1 MDSKLIS
8 FVKEPFVMAQSDNGK
23 GYMYAGYGWPVHRL
37 AWFSYAYDA
46 LINGRAEQLLDGILS
61 IPEEAF
67 SFLLIVLS
75 STIFWTGF
83 MYIFKEVGIID
94 FISLAIKPLF
104 KKIMPNLKD
113 KEAIEYLSMNI
124 AANMFGLGFAATP
137 SGLKGIKRLKQLSN
151 MPEGVASDEMITFLV
166 LNTAGVTLL
175 PTTVI
180 SIRKSYGSKTP
191 TDFVLYAIISTF
203 AACVFGLLADKILRK
218 PYKVKI

>member
-1 MDSKLIS
+1 MGKIWAFLIAVS
-8 FVKEPFVMAQSDNGK
+8 GIYAIFTGK
-23 GYMYAGYGWPVHRL
+23 T
-37 AWFSYAYDA
+37 
-46 LINGRAEQLLDGILS
+46 EQLLDGILS
-61 IPEEAF
+61 IPDESF

-83 MYIFKEVGIID
+83 MNIFKEVGIVD
-94 FISLAIKPLF
+94 FISLAIRPIF

-137 SGLKGIKRLKQLSN
+137 SGLKGIKRLKELST

-166 LNTAGVTLL
+166 LNTAGVTLI

-180 SIRKSYGSKTP
+180 SIRKSYGSQNP
-191 TDFVLYAIISTF
+191 TDFVLYAIISTLM
-203 AACVFGLLADKILRK
+203 ACIFGLLADRVLRR
-218 PYKVKI
+218 PYKVKL

>member
-1 MDSKLIS
+1 M
-8 FVKEPFVMAQSDNGK
+8 GK
-23 GYMYAGYGWPVHRL
+23 IWAFIIAIASVY
-37 AWFSYAYDA
+37 A

-137 SGLKGIKRLKQLSN
+137 SGLKGIKRLKEIST
-151 MPEGVASDEMITFLV
+151 MPEGVASDEMISFLV
-166 LNTAGVTLL
+166 LNTAGVTLI

-180 SIRKSYGSKTP
+180 SIRKSYGSKSP
-191 TDFVLYAIISTF
+191 TDFMLYAILSTL
-203 AACVFGLLADKILRK
+203 AACVLGLLADKILRK
-218 PYKVKI
+218 PYGEKVC

>member
-1 MDSKLIS
+1 MGKIWAFLIAVS
-8 FVKEPFVMAQSDNGK
+8 GIYAICTGK
-23 GYMYAGYGWPVHRL
+23 T
-37 AWFSYAYDA
+37 
-46 LINGRAEQLLDGILS
+46 EQLLDGILS
-61 IPEEAF
+61 IPDESF

-83 MYIFKEVGIID
+83 MNIFKEVGIVD
-94 FISLAIKPLF
+94 FISLAIRPIF

-137 SGLKGIKRLKQLSN
+137 SGLKGIKRLKELST

-166 LNTAGVTLL
+166 LNTAGVTLI

-180 SIRKSYGSKTP
+180 SIRKSYGSQNP
-191 TDFVLYAIISTF
+191 TDFVLYAIISTLM
-203 AACVFGLLADKILRK
+203 ACIFGLLADRVLRR
-218 PYKVKI
+218 PYKVKL

>member
-1 MDSKLIS
+1 MGKIWAFLIAVS
-8 FVKEPFVMAQSDNGK
+8 GIYAICTGK
-23 GYMYAGYGWPVHRL
+23 T
-37 AWFSYAYDA
+37 
-46 LINGRAEQLLDGILS
+46 EQLLDGILS
-61 IPEEAF
+61 IPDESF

-83 MYIFKEVGIID
+83 MNIFKEVGIVD
-94 FISLAIKPLF
+94 FISLAIRPIF

-137 SGLKGIKRLKQLSN
+137 SGLKGIKRLKELST

-166 LNTAGVTLL
+166 LNTAGVTLI

-180 SIRKSYGSKTP
+180 SIRKSYGSQNP
-191 TDFVLYAIISTF
+191 TDFVLYAILSTLM
-203 AACVFGLLADKILRK
+203 ACIFGLLADKVLRR
-218 PYKVKI
+218 PYKVKL

>member
-1 MDSKLIS
+1 MGKIWAFLIAVS
-8 FVKEPFVMAQSDNGK
+8 GIYAICTGK
-23 GYMYAGYGWPVHRL
+23 T
-37 AWFSYAYDA
+37 
-46 LINGRAEQLLDGILS
+46 EQLLDGILS
-61 IPEEAF
+61 IPDESF

-83 MYIFKEVGIID
+83 MNIFKEVGIVD
-94 FISLAIKPLF
+94 FISLAIRPIF

-137 SGLKGIKRLKQLSN
+137 SGLKGIKRLKELST

-166 LNTAGVTLL
+166 LNTAGVTLI

-180 SIRKSYGSKTP
+180 SIRKSYGSQNP
-191 TDFVLYAIISTF
+191 TDFVLYAILSTLM
-203 AACVFGLLADKILRK
+203 ACVFGLLADKVLRR
-218 PYKVKI
+218 PYKVKL

>member
-1 MDSKLIS
+1 MGKIWAFLIAIS
-8 FVKEPFVMAQSDNGK
+8 SVYVI
-23 GYMYAGYGWPVHRL
+23 V
-37 AWFSYAYDA
+37 
-46 LINGRAEQLLDGILS
+46 NGRAEQLLDAILS
-61 IPEEAF
+61 IPKE
-67 SFLLIVLS
+67 SFDFLVIVLS

-94 FISLAIKPLF
+94 FISLAIRPLF

-113 KEAIEYLSMNI
+113 DEAIEYLSMNI

-137 SGLKGIKRLKQLSN
+137 SGLKGIKRLKQLST

-180 SIRKSYGSKTP
+180 SIRKSYGSKAP
-191 TDFVLYAIISTF
+191 TDFVLYAILSTM
-203 AACVFGLLADKILRK
+203 AACVFGLLADKILRR

>member
-1 MDSKLIS
+1 M
-8 FVKEPFVMAQSDNGK
+8 GK
-23 GYMYAGYGWPVHRL
+23 IWAFIIAVASIYA
-37 AWFSYAYDA
+37 
-46 LINGRAEQLLDGILS
+46 ICTGRTELLLDGILS

-67 SFLLIVLS
+67 EFLIIVLS

-94 FISLAIKPLF
+94 FISLAIKPIF
-104 KKIMPNLKD
+104 KKIMPNLTD
-113 KEAIEYLSMNI
+113 QEAIEYLSMNI

-137 SGLKGIKRLKQLSN
+137 SLLKGIKRLKEIST

-180 SIRKSYGSKTP
+180 SIRKCYGSKTP
-191 TDFVLYAIISTF
+191 TDFVLFAILSTL

-218 PYKVKI
+218 PYREKA

>member
-1 MDSKLIS
+1 M
-8 FVKEPFVMAQSDNGK
+8 GK
-23 GYMYAGYGWPVHRL
+23 IWAFIIAIASVY
-37 AWFSYAYDA
+37 A

-180 SIRKSYGSKTP
+180 SIRKSYGSKKP

-218 PYKVKI
+218 PYKVKIW

>member
-1 MDSKLIS
+1 M
-8 FVKEPFVMAQSDNGK
+8 GK
-23 GYMYAGYGWPVHRL
+23 IWAFIIAIASVY
-37 AWFSYAYDA
+37 A

-124 AANMFGLGFAATP
+124 AANMFGLG
-137 SGLKGIKRLKQLSN
+137 
-151 MPEGVASDEMITFLV
+151 
-166 LNTAGVTLL
+166 
-175 PTTVI
+175 
-180 SIRKSYGSKTP
+180 Y
-191 TDFVLYAIISTF
+191 
-203 AACVFGLLADKILRK
+203 
-218 PYKVKI
+218 

>member
-1 MDSKLIS
+1 MGKIWAFLIAIS
-8 FVKEPFVMAQSDNGK
+8 SV
-23 GYMYAGYGWPVHRL
+23 YAIV
-37 AWFSYAYDA
+37 
-46 LINGRAEQLLDGILS
+46 NGRAEQLLDAILS
-61 IPEEAF
+61 IPKE
-67 SFLLIVLS
+67 SFDFLVIVLS

-94 FISLAIKPLF
+94 FISLAIRPLF

-113 KEAIEYLSMNI
+113 DEAIEYLSMNI

-137 SGLKGIKRLKQLSN
+137 SGLKGIKRLKQLST

-180 SIRKSYGSKTP
+180 SIRKSYGSKAP
-191 TDFVLYAIISTF
+191 TDFVLYAILSTM
-203 AACVFGLLADKILRK
+203 AACVFGLLADKILRR

>member
-1 MDSKLIS
+1 M
-8 FVKEPFVMAQSDNGK
+8 GK
-23 GYMYAGYGWPVHRL
+23 IWAFIIAIASVY
-37 AWFSYAYDA
+37 A
-46 LINGRAEQLLDGILS
+46 LIYGRAEQLLDGILS

>member
-1 MDSKLIS
+1 M
-8 FVKEPFVMAQSDNGK
+8 GK
-23 GYMYAGYGWPVHRL
+23 IWAFIIAVASIYA
-37 AWFSYAYDA
+37 
-46 LINGRAEQLLDGILS
+46 ICTGRTELLLDGILS

-67 SFLLIVLS
+67 EFLIIVLS

-94 FISLAIKPLF
+94 FISLAIKPIF
-104 KKIMPNLKD
+104 KKIMPNLTD
-113 KEAIEYLSMNI
+113 QEAIEYLSMNI

-137 SGLKGIKRLKQLSN
+137 SGLKGIKRLKEIST

-191 TDFVLYAIISTF
+191 TDFVLFAILSTL

-218 PYKVKI
+218 PYREKA